1 MKKDVFCDILIN
13 IIRGLSDA
21 YDRVVLRANRRFSGT
36 VSVRI
41 VVRLHGAHLS
51 SKRFDIETISYGQMV
66 LLFMLAF
73 STPVSAFFILHKIFI
88 VLDKQCIVAKV
99 LLK

>member
-1 MKKDVFCDILIN
+1 MIN
-13 IIRGLSDA
+13 MTVGLSDS

-66 LLFMLAF
+66 LLLCEFIQRLLRR
-73 STPVSAFFILHKIFI
+73 FFYF
-88 VLDKQCIVAKV
+88 A
-99 LLK
+99 